1 MKIAVVGSGISGLSA
16 AYYLSKK
23 HHVDLFEKED
33 HFGGHSHTIDLMF
46 GEKKVSVDIGFI
58 VFNFQTYPNLIKFF
72 EENKIDIEKSNMSF
86 SVSVDN
92 SNFEYEVV
100 DNIDTEFLKSKIKDC
115 DGISIRTAKLSGDV
129 IEAANN
135 LKIISRHGVGY
146 DNIDLEVSKK
156 KDITLA
162 ITATANAVAVAE
174 HVMFMILNISKRGSM
189 YDDTVK
195 SGKFNERNKLPKT
208 VELWNKNILIAG
220 FGRIGQALI
229 KRCLGFEMNVFVFDP
244 FVPKEFIEK
253 RGGTKVDN
261 LSEASKDMDAMS
273 LHIPLNDETKNIINY
288 ELLKSMKKNCI
299 IINAARGG
307 IVNEVDLDRA
317 LNENL
322 IFGAGLDVFET
333 EPPAENNPLLKNKK
347 VFLSPHTAAFTEEC
361 MTRMGK
367 ETIQNI
373 IDFFDRK
380 LQKSKIVNL

>member
-1 MKIAVVGSGISGLSA
+1 MKKIIVIQPIHEEGI
-16 AYYLSKK
+16 
-23 HHVDLFEKED
+23 
-33 HFGGHSHTIDLMF
+33 
-46 GEKKVSVDIGFI
+46 
-58 VFNFQTYPNLIKFF
+58 NLLK
-72 EENKIDIEKSNMSF
+72 N
-86 SVSVDN
+86 N

-100 DNIDTEFLKSKIKDC
+100 DNVDTEFLKSKIKDC

-174 HVMFMILNISKRGSM
+174 HVMFMILNISKRGSL
-189 YDDTVK
+189 YDETVK

-244 FVPKEFIEK
+244 FVSKEFIEK

-261 LSEASKDMDAMS
+261 LSKTSKDMDAMS

-373 IDFFDRK
+373 FDFFDGNLENSKKVK
-380 LQKSKIVNL
+380 L

>member
-1 MKIAVVGSGISGLSA
+1 MKKILVIQPIHEEGINL
-16 AYYLSKK
+16 L
-23 HHVDLFEKED
+23 KE
-33 HFGGHSHTIDLMF
+33 
-46 GEKKVSVDIGFI
+46 
-58 VFNFQTYPNLIKFF
+58 
-72 EENKIDIEKSNMSF
+72 
-86 SVSVDN
+86 N
-92 SNFEYEVV
+92 SDFEYEVV

-244 FVPKEFIEK
+244 FVSKEFIEK

-261 LSEASKDMDAMS
+261 LSKTSKDMDAMS

-373 IDFFDRK
+373 FDFFDGSLENSKKVK
-380 LQKSKIVNL
+380 L

>member
-1 MKIAVVGSGISGLSA
+1 MKKILVIQPIHEEGI
-16 AYYLSKK
+16 
-23 HHVDLFEKED
+23 
-33 HFGGHSHTIDLMF
+33 
-46 GEKKVSVDIGFI
+46 
-58 VFNFQTYPNLIKFF
+58 NLLK
-72 EENKIDIEKSNMSF
+72 
-86 SVSVDN
+86 DN
-92 SNFEYEVV
+92 SDFEYEVV

-229 KRCLGFEMNVFVFDP
+229 KRCLGFEMNVYVFDP
-244 FVPKEFIEK
+244 FVSKEFIEK

-261 LSEASKDMDAMS
+261 LSETSKDMDAMS

-373 IDFFDRK
+373 FDFFDGNLENSKKVK
-380 LQKSKIVNL
+380 L

>member
-1 MKIAVVGSGISGLSA
+1 MKKILVIQPIHEEGI
-16 AYYLSKK
+16 
-23 HHVDLFEKED
+23 
-33 HFGGHSHTIDLMF
+33 
-46 GEKKVSVDIGFI
+46 
-58 VFNFQTYPNLIKFF
+58 NLLK
-72 EENKIDIEKSNMSF
+72 
-86 SVSVDN
+86 DN
-92 SNFEYEVV
+92 SDFEYEVV
-100 DNIDTEFLKSKIKDC
+100 DNVDTEFLKSKIKDC

-244 FVPKEFIEK
+244 FVSKEFIEK

-261 LSEASKDMDAMS
+261 LSETSKDMDAMS

-333 EPPAENNPLLKNKK
+333 EPPTENNPLLKNKK

-367 ETIQNI
+367 ETVQNI
-373 IDFFDRK
+373 FDFFDGSLENSKKVK
-380 LQKSKIVNL
+380 L

>member
-1 MKIAVVGSGISGLSA
+1 MKKILVIQPIHEEGI
-16 AYYLSKK
+16 
-23 HHVDLFEKED
+23 
-33 HFGGHSHTIDLMF
+33 
-46 GEKKVSVDIGFI
+46 
-58 VFNFQTYPNLIKFF
+58 NLLK
-72 EENKIDIEKSNMSF
+72 N
-86 SVSVDN
+86 N

-100 DNIDTEFLKSKIKDC
+100 NNVDTEFLKSKIKDC

-244 FVPKEFIEK
+244 FVSKEFIEK

-261 LSEASKDMDAMS
+261 LSKTSKDMDAMS

-373 IDFFDRK
+373 FDFFDGSLENSKKVK
-380 LQKSKIVNL
+380 L

>member
-1 MKIAVVGSGISGLSA
+1 MNMKKILVIQPIHEEGI
-16 AYYLSKK
+16 
-23 HHVDLFEKED
+23 
-33 HFGGHSHTIDLMF
+33 
-46 GEKKVSVDIGFI
+46 
-58 VFNFQTYPNLIKFF
+58 NLLK
-72 EENKIDIEKSNMSF
+72 N
-86 SVSVDN
+86 N

-100 DNIDTEFLKSKIKDC
+100 DNVDTEFLKSKIKDC

-244 FVPKEFIEK
+244 FVSKEFIEK

-261 LSEASKDMDAMS
+261 LSETSKDMDAMS

-373 IDFFDRK
+373 FDFFDGNLENSKKVK
-380 LQKSKIVNL
+380 L

>member
-1 MKIAVVGSGISGLSA
+1 MKKILVIQPIHEEGI
-16 AYYLSKK
+16 
-23 HHVDLFEKED
+23 
-33 HFGGHSHTIDLMF
+33 
-46 GEKKVSVDIGFI
+46 
-58 VFNFQTYPNLIKFF
+58 NLLK
-72 EENKIDIEKSNMSF
+72 N
-86 SVSVDN
+86 N

-100 DNIDTEFLKSKIKDC
+100 DKIDTEFLKSKIKDC
-115 DGISIRTAKLSGDV
+115 DGISIRTAKLSGEV
-129 IEAANN
+129 IEVANN

-244 FVPKEFIEK
+244 FVSKEFIEK
-253 RGGTKVDN
+253 RGGKKVDN
-261 LSEASKDMDAMS
+261 LSETSKDMDAIS
-273 LHIPLNDETKNIINY
+273 LHIPLNNKTKNIINY

-373 IDFFDRK
+373 FDFFDGNLENSKKVK
-380 LQKSKIVNL
+380 L

>member
-1 MKIAVVGSGISGLSA
+1 MKKILVIQPIHEEGI
-16 AYYLSKK
+16 
-23 HHVDLFEKED
+23 
-33 HFGGHSHTIDLMF
+33 
-46 GEKKVSVDIGFI
+46 
-58 VFNFQTYPNLIKFF
+58 NLLK
-72 EENKIDIEKSNMSF
+72 
-86 SVSVDN
+86 DN
-92 SNFEYEVV
+92 SDFEYEVV
-100 DNIDTEFLKSKIKDC
+100 DNVDTEFLKSKIKDC

-244 FVPKEFIEK
+244 FVSKEFIEK

-261 LSEASKDMDAMS
+261 LSETSKDMDAMS

-373 IDFFDRK
+373 FDFFDGSLENSKKVK
-380 LQKSKIVNL
+380 L